1 MSVEGQVLLYKIKKD
16 MNTKFSYNNAFWG
29 IVIFFTLSSC
39 VKSESDFDAAGTFEA
54 TEIVVS
60 SEAMGKIMQFDIV
73 EGQTVSENQIVG
85 FIDST
90 QLYLKKRQL
99 TASQKGLQS
108 RRPDIQKQIAAIQQQ
123 IITAKSER
131 TRIENLVKANAV
143 NAKQLDD
150 VNAQIAVL
158 EKQLTATKSTLET
171 TNNGIT
177 GDNEAL
183 QIQVEQIEDQLDK
196 CRISSPIE
204 GTVLTKYAEKGELA
218 AVGKALFKVA
228 DINNMILRAYITNSQ
243 LTEIKIGQKVKVFAD
258 SGDDKQK
265 EYVGIIN
272 WISSKSEFTPKTIA
286 TRDER
291 ANMVYAVKIKVKN
304 DGFLKIGMYGNIEF

>member
-1 MSVEGQVLLYKIKKD
+1 MKTNINSNIQLIIGLAFLL
-16 MNTKFSYNNAFWG
+16 G
-29 IVIFFTLSSC
+29 FTSC
-39 VKSESDFDAAGTFEA
+39 GKSDSDFDAAGTFEA
-54 TEIVVS
+54 TEVVVS
-60 SEAMGKIMQFDIV
+60 SEAMGKIMQFEIT
-73 EGQTVSENQIVG
+73 EGQTITENQIVG
-85 FIDST
+85 SIDST

-99 TASQKGLQS
+99 NATQKALQS
-108 RRPDIQKQIAAIQQQ
+108 RRPDIQKQIATIQQQ
-123 IITAKSER
+123 ISTAKSEQKR
-131 TRIENLVKANAV
+131 VENLVKANAA
-143 NAKQLDD
+143 NTKQLDD

-171 TNNGIT
+171 TNNGIS

-183 QIQVEQIEDQLDK
+183 QIQIEQIEDQLLK
-196 CRISSPIE
+196 CRITSPIA

-218 AVGKALFKVA
+218 AAGKALFKVA
-228 DINNMILRAYITNSQ
+228 DINKMILRAYITNSQ

-265 EYVGIIN
+265 EYEGTVN

-291 ANMVYAVKIKVKN
+291 ANMVYAVKIQVKN
-304 DGFLKIGMYGNIEF
+304 DGFLKIGMYGNVSFN